1 MLLFSTGFGFESFFM
16 IDFPDRQLYAQ
27 TFRQVCDLIGRLDK
41 MFQLSSFRLF
51 LRETG
56 KESKTQPLLRRTKLT
71 VFLLKFWPLNQAY
84 CWDFVVHF
92 LRSKL
97 DARKQKALADTLTL
111 LTSLNHNQDTS
122 YKEVLTKV
130 LPVYEEK
137 GKQFSLV
144 LNYFAQV
151 YGGDEVALADFL
163 GWVGKKGLKYKLES
177 KFNELGI

>member
-1 MLLFSTGFGFESFFM
+1 MLLFSTSFGFESFFM
-16 IDFPDRQLYAQ
+16 IDFPDRQLYAK
-27 TFRQVCDLIGRLDK
+27 TFREICDLITRLDK
-41 MFQLSSFRLF
+41 MFQLSSFRQF
-51 LRETG
+51 LREAG
-56 KESKTQPLLRRTKLT
+56 KESKTQPLLRQTKLT

-84 CWDFVVHF
+84 CWDFFVHF

-97 DARKQKALADTLTL
+97 ESKKQASLAETLNL
-111 LTSLNHNQDTS
+111 LASLQHNQDTT

-130 LPVYEEK
+130 LPIYEEK

-151 YGGDEVALADFL
+151 YGGDQVALADFL
-163 GWVGKKGLKYKLES
+163 VWVGKKGLKYKLES